1 MLFIPSPWMRAGDKE
16 HWRAQVGMGQQMMRT
31 LSKDMRETI
40 IGGVMVLILA
50 AALGLNAADRK
61 VSGGVA
67 DGYSLQAVFQRSDGL
82 AVGAQVRVAGMKVG
96 QVISQRLDERFQAH
110 VTLRIDDSVPLPLD
124 SAAVIET
131 DGLLGAKYIEL
142 QPGGAEEMLPPGGRI
157 EYTQGALILEELLEK
172 IIGMAKAK
180 RGQAAPLGND
190 EHGFETAPSPEP
202 SANPHRLQDDGPR
215 DTQMRLDGAHSAI
228 VSVMGQQ

>member
-1 MLFIPSPWMRAGDKE
+1 
-16 HWRAQVGMGQQMMRT
+16 MMRT

-40 IGGVMVLILA
+40 IGGVVILILA
-50 AALGLNAADRK
+50 AVLGLNAADRK
-61 VSGGVA
+61 VSGGVV
-67 DGYSLQAVFQRSDGL
+67 DGYSLQAIFQRSDGL

-96 QVISQRLDERFQAH
+96 QVIAQRLDERFQAH

-124 SAAVIET
+124 SSAVIET

-180 RGQAAPLGND
+180 RAQPPPPPSSD
-190 EHGFETAPSPEP
+190 EHGFETAPSTEP
-202 SANPHRLQDDGPR
+202 PANPHRLQDDGPR